1 MAIVK
6 RLENQ
11 TFGRLTVLD
20 EVGRTKSGGATWR
33 CICTCGREVVVTS
46 DALRS
51 GKTRSCGCIKQE
63 QRLSQKTHG
72 ETHSPIHNLWSGMRN
87 RCNNPNNRKY
97 ERYGARGIRV
107 CDEWDSSYEAF
118 RDWCLANGYRR
129 GLTIERLDVD
139 GDYSPENCIFA
150 TQKVQQNNR
159 SNNHRITYNGATR
172 TMSEWADLLGM
183 SYKMLEH
190 RLNRGW
196 TVDEAFTIPKG
207 GKRYAMS

>member
-11 TFGRLTVLD
+11 RFGRLLVLE
-20 EVGRTKSGGATWR
+20 EVGRTKSGSTTWR
-33 CICTCGREVVVTS
+33 CLCDCGNEKAIS
-46 DALRS
+46 SSSLRHS
-51 GKTRSCGCIKQE
+51 GTQSCGCIKQE
-63 QRLSQKTHG
+63 QRLSQKIHG
-72 ETHSPIHNLWSGMRN
+72 ETHSPIHRLWAGMKN
-87 RCNNPNNRKY
+87 RCNNPNNHKY

-107 CDEWDSSYEAF
+107 CSEWASSYEAF
-118 RDWCLANGYRR
+118 RDWCLSNGYRP
-129 GLTIERLDVD
+129 GLTIERLNVD

-159 SNNHRITYNGATR
+159 SNNHRITYNGANH

-196 TVDEAFTIPKG
+196 TVDEAFSIPKG